1 MTTFLQ
7 ISIHDD
13 GTVSATT
20 DPDIVLS
27 ETLMDQL
34 VHYLRY
40 NTQLCR
46 ESTAEYL
53 NRQVAEFSELRQ
65 QHGLPAPGTIPTITP
80 GTIPAITPGTIPAIT
95 PGAIPVIA
103 SETISPIP
111 ADALDEPAEIIRD
124 PALRN
129 KLYFLHRAMITVDP
143 QLRRRAVPY
152 QGPNPQLA
160 NALQQWRR
168 EKARTVGLP
177 AYIVLH
183 QRVLF
188 GIADAAPLTKA
199 QLLAVSGFGPRLY
212 TRYGTEILKL
222 VARTL
227 EEAQEEL

>member
-7 ISIHDD
+7 ITLHDD
-13 GTVSATT
+13 GTISATT

-34 VHYLRY
+34 VRYLRY

-46 ESTAEYL
+46 ESTAEFL
-53 NRQVAEFSELRQ
+53 NRQVAEFAEIRQ
-65 QHGLPAPGTIPTITP
+65 QHGLPADSHIP
-80 GTIPAITPGTIPAIT
+80 
-95 PGAIPVIA
+95 PV
-103 SETISPIP
+103 T
-111 ADALDEPAEIIRD
+111 ADALDEPADIIRD

-129 KLYFLHRAMITVDP
+129 NLYFLHRAILTVDP

-160 NALQQWRR
+160 KALLLWRR
-168 EKARTVGLP
+168 EKARAVDLP
-177 AYIVLH
+177 SYFILH
-183 QRVLF
+183 QRVLY
-188 GIADAAPLTKA
+188 GIADTAPLNKED
-199 QLLAVSGFGPRLY
+199 LLAIPGFGP
-212 TRYGTEILKL
+212 TMFAHYGTEILEL

>member
-7 ISIHDD
+7 ITLHDD

-27 ETLMDQL
+27 ESLMDQL
-34 VHYLRY
+34 VRYLRH
-40 NTQLCR
+40 NTQLSR

-53 NRQVAEFSELRQ
+53 NRQVAEFAELRQ
-65 QHGLPAPGTIPTITP
+65 QHGLPS
-80 GTIPAITPGTIPAIT
+80 
-95 PGAIPVIA
+95 PGAIPVSTPEVMDAADIITPSA
-103 SETISPIP
+103 IPPIT
-111 ADALDEPAEIIRD
+111 AEALDEPAEIIRD

-129 KLYFLHRAMITVDP
+129 NLHFLYRAMITVDP

-160 NALQQWRR
+160 KALLLWRR
-168 EKARTVGLP
+168 EKARAVDLP
-177 AYIVLH
+177 AYFILH
-183 QRVLF
+183 QRVLY
-188 GIADAAPLTKA
+188 GIADTAPLNKDE
-199 QLLAVSGFGPRLY
+199 LLAIPGFGPGLFA
-212 TRYGTEILKL
+212 RYGPDILEL

>member
-7 ISIHDD
+7 ITLHDD

-34 VHYLRY
+34 VRYLRY

-46 ESTAEYL
+46 ESTAEFL
-53 NRQVAEFSELRQ
+53 NRQVAEFAELRQ
-65 QHGLPAPGTIPTITP
+65 QHGLPAPSV
-80 GTIPAITPGTIPAIT
+80 PACNKPEDPQ
-95 PGAIPVIA
+95 GAG
-103 SETISPIP
+103 ISSIGLPDIM

-124 PALRN
+124 PVLRN
-129 KLYFLHRAMITVDP
+129 NLYFLHRAILTVDP

-160 NALQQWRR
+160 KALLLWRR
-168 EKARTVGLP
+168 EKARAVDLP
-177 AYIVLH
+177 SYFILH
-183 QRVLF
+183 QRVLY
-188 GIADAAPLTKA
+188 GIADTAPLNKED
-199 QLLAVSGFGPRLY
+199 LLAIPGFGPRLY
-212 TRYGTEILKL
+212 ERYGADILEL

-227 EEAQEEL
+227 EEAQEEW